1 MPSTYSPSLKLELI
15 GNGEQAGVWGTT
27 TNTNLGTLLEQAITG
42 VLPITLTGGDVTL
55 TDYNGLPD
63 QARNAV
69 LIFNGLLGAPCNVIA
84 PPSQKVYIIRNRSNA
99 TVTIKT
105 ASGNGIS
112 ISNAASEVIFC
123 DGTDFYGATQFNYI
137 DGNLFVTGNATI
149 GKNITFG
156 NNLYGNGSTDQ
167 VFLPIG
173 TEGQRASSPSNGLI
187 RYNTTNQFYEGYQ
200 NNVWIKFVTVPQG
213 AYTISYLTVAG
224 AGGGAGS
231 GGGGGGAG
239 GYLFGTTAAGA
250 GITFTCVVGAG
261 GAASSVGTNTSLTT
275 QTATI
280 SSTSGGGAGGS
291 GNGGS
296 GGGGNGI
303 IGFAPIPGGS
313 GTTAQGFAGG
323 SGGFN
328 SGSPAY
334 YVGPGGGGG
343 GASAV
348 GAAVGGGGPVNG
360 GAGGSGAQWAV
371 NSTYYAGGGGGGG
384 DASPTSGGGGGN
396 GGGGAGGTGGQQSNP
411 GFAGTPGTAN
421 LGGGGGGG
429 GSSIGTGGNGGNGG
443 KGVIILVVPTNN
455 YTGITTGS
463 PTISTL
469 GSNTLLTFTTSGSYS
484 S

>member
-105 ASGNGIS
+105 ATGNGIS
-112 ISNAASEVIFC
+112 IANAASEVIFC
-123 DGTDFYGATQFNYI
+123 DGADFYGATQFNYI

-200 NNVWIKFVTVPQG
+200 NNVWVKFITVPQG
-213 AYTISYLTVAG
+213 AYTISYLAI
-224 AGGGAGS
+224 AGGGGGS
-231 GGGGGGAG
+231 DGGGGGGGAG
-239 GYLFGTTAAGA
+239 GYLSGTTAAGA
-250 GITFTCVVGAG
+250 GIIFTCVVGAG
-261 GAASSVGTNTSLTT
+261 GAASGVGTNTSLTT

-280 SSTSGGGAGGS
+280 SSTSGGGAGGGS
-291 GNGGS
+291 AGGS
-296 GGGGNGI
+296 GGGAAGNL
-303 IGFAPIPGGS
+303 GFAPTPGAAGTS
-313 GTTAQGFAGG
+313 GQGYPGG
-323 SGGFN
+323 SGGFAQG
-328 SGSPAY
+328 GSYNAA
-334 YVGPGGGGG
+334 GGGGG
-343 GASAV
+343 GA
-348 GAAVGGGGPVNG
+348 GAAGTGVSGGGALPNAGPG
-360 GAGGSGAQWAV
+360 GVGVQWAV

-384 DASPTSGGGGGN
+384 SGAPSSGGGGGT
-396 GGGGAGGTGGQQSNP
+396 GGGGAGGTGSYTTGNP
-411 GFAGTPGTAN
+411 GNSGQAN
-421 LGGGGGGG
+421 TGGGGGGG
-429 GSSIGTGGNGGNGG
+429 GMGATGTGSSGANGG
-443 KGVIILVVPTNN
+443 KGVIILVVPTDN

-463 PTISTL
+463 PTVSTL
-469 GSNTLLTFTTSGSYS
+469 GSNTLLAFTSSGSYTS
-484 S
+484 